1 MIVFLII
8 ILVWAGLLIAIVYLV
23 CDIVRGPRHIFFSA
37 SSADVQRRFH
47 DLHIAQIREM
57 STWKSP
63 LVGLIKKENENTKG

>member
-1 MIVFLII
+1 MF
-8 ILVWAGLLIAIVYLV
+8 LVWVGLLSVIVYLV
-23 CDIVRGPRHIFFSA
+23 CDIAGGPRPIIFSA